1 MKVIIV
7 GGVAGGASCAARLR
21 RLNEQAEIIMV
32 EKSGYISYA
41 NCGLPYYV
49 GGTIAEKKNLT
60 LQTPESFRNR
70 FRVDARVRQEVIA
83 IDRAAKTVTIRKL
96 DDGETYV
103 ESYDKLVLTPGARA
117 LRFPMPGIDDRRVYT
132 LRTVEDALRLREA
145 ALEAKTA
152 VVVGGGFIGLE
163 TAENLAE
170 AGLSVTLVE
179 KLPQVMP
186 PLDGDMAVLLKTELE
201 KHGITLRL
209 GVGIAGFE
217 GEENFTALLD
227 DGSRLPCDMAVLPLG
242 VAPDTALAKEAGL
255 ELGIKGALVVNEKLQ
270 TSDPDIYAAGDA
282 VQIPNRATGGLGLV
296 SLAGPANRQGR
307 LVADSICGRDV
318 AYPGAYAVSIL
329 KLFDLSCA
337 VAGLNERTAA
347 QLNIPYE
354 TVVLPAAASHA
365 TYYPGAENMVLK
377 VLFAPD
383 TGKLLGAQAVGG
395 AGVDKRMDVLATAM
409 AAGMTS
415 ADLARLDLS
424 YAPPFSSAKDPVNV
438 AGLVMENIRQG
449 LVKQWHAADLPSVSA
464 DPKAVLLDV
473 RTGAEFAQGR
483 FEGAVNI
490 PLDELRENLGKLSK
504 DKVYY
509 VNCQS
514 ALRSYLAC
522 RILSQNGYD
531 CYNFS
536 GGWRWYSLTHPV
548 AAAPQAPKAPVMP
561 CGISASKPAVTGSIT
576 VSPEDIKRVKGM
588 GFLHCK
594 GTDCFN
600 ARVITRNGKVTGEE
614 MQAITDAARKYGNGE
629 VAMTTR
635 LTMEIQSVPYVNVEP
650 LMADLAKVGL
660 KIGGTGSKVRPVV
673 SCKGTTCQYG
683 LIDTFALS
691 EKLHYLFFEG
701 YNNVS
706 LPHKFKLAVGGCP
719 NNCVKP
725 DLNDLGIIGQRV
737 PELDADKCRGC
748 KTCQVEEACPIHSA
762 HVENGKLDFGE
773 RCNHCGR
780 CVGKCPFKAVS
791 AGVSGYKIYIGGRWG
806 KQVAQ
811 GRALEKIFT
820 SEEEVLAVVE
830 KAILLFREQGITG
843 ERFADTVARLGFENV
858 QAQLLSDDLLQ
869 RKAQILGLK
878 VVGGASC

>member
-1 MKVIIV
+1 M
-7 GGVAGGASCAARLR
+7 
-21 RLNEQAEIIMV
+21 
-32 EKSGYISYA
+32 
-41 NCGLPYYV
+41 
-49 GGTIAEKKNLT
+49 TIAE
-60 LQTPESFRNR
+60 
-70 FRVDARVRQEVIA
+70 
-83 IDRAAKTVTIRKL
+83 
-96 DDGETYV
+96 
-103 ESYDKLVLTPGARA
+103 
-117 LRFPMPGIDDRRVYT
+117 M
-132 LRTVEDALRLREA
+132 
-145 ALEAKTA
+145 
-152 VVVGGGFIGLE
+152 
-163 TAENLAE
+163 
-170 AGLSVTLVE
+170 
-179 KLPQVMP
+179 
-186 PLDGDMAVLLKTELE
+186 
-201 KHGITLRL
+201 KHH
-209 GVGIAGFE
+209 
-217 GEENFTALLD
+217 FTH
-227 DGSRLPCDMAVLPLG
+227 R
-242 VAPDTALAKEAGL
+242 
-255 ELGIKGALVVNEKLQ
+255 ELGIQGALVVNEKLQ

-318 AYPGAYAVSIL
+318 AYPGANAVSIL

-449 LVKQWHAADLPSVSA
+449 LVKQWHVADLPKVSK

-473 RTGAEFAQGR
+473 RTGAEFAQGH

-561 CGISASKPAVTGSIT
+561 CGISASKPAVTGSVT

-650 LMADLAKVGL
+650 LVADLAKVGL

-748 KTCQVEEACPIHSA
+748 KKCQVEEACPIHSA

-791 AGVSGYKIYIGGRWG
+791 AGVNGYKIYIGGRWG

-811 GRALEKIFT
+811 GRAPEKIFT

>member
-1 MKVIIV
+1 
-7 GGVAGGASCAARLR
+7 
-21 RLNEQAEIIMV
+21 
-32 EKSGYISYA
+32 
-41 NCGLPYYV
+41 
-49 GGTIAEKKNLT
+49 
-60 LQTPESFRNR
+60 
-70 FRVDARVRQEVIA
+70 
-83 IDRAAKTVTIRKL
+83 
-96 DDGETYV
+96 
-103 ESYDKLVLTPGARA
+103 
-117 LRFPMPGIDDRRVYT
+117 
-132 LRTVEDALRLREA
+132 
-145 ALEAKTA
+145 
-152 VVVGGGFIGLE
+152 
-163 TAENLAE
+163 
-170 AGLSVTLVE
+170 
-179 KLPQVMP
+179 
-186 PLDGDMAVLLKTELE
+186 
-201 KHGITLRL
+201 
-209 GVGIAGFE
+209 
-217 GEENFTALLD
+217 
-227 DGSRLPCDMAVLPLG
+227 
-242 VAPDTALAKEAGL
+242 
-255 ELGIKGALVVNEKLQ
+255 
-270 TSDPDIYAAGDA
+270 
-282 VQIPNRATGGLGLV
+282 
-296 SLAGPANRQGR
+296 
-307 LVADSICGRDV
+307 
-318 AYPGAYAVSIL
+318 
-329 KLFDLSCA
+329 
-337 VAGLNERTAA
+337 
-347 QLNIPYE
+347 
-354 TVVLPAAASHA
+354 
-365 TYYPGAENMVLK
+365 
-377 VLFAPD
+377 
-383 TGKLLGAQAVGG
+383 
-395 AGVDKRMDVLATAM
+395 MDVLATAM

-561 CGISASKPAVTGSIT
+561 CGISASKPAVTGSVT

-650 LMADLAKVGL
+650 LVADLAKVGL

-725 DLNDLGIIGQRV
+725 DLNDLGIIGQRA

-748 KTCQVEEACPIHSA
+748 KKCQVEEACPIHSA

-791 AGVSGYKIYIGGRWG
+791 AGVNGYKIYIGGRWG

-858 QAQLLSDDLLQ
+858 QAQLLNDDLLQ

>member
-32 EKSGYISYA
+32 EKSGYVSYA

-201 KHGITLRL
+201 KHGVALRL

-227 DGSRLPCDMAVLPLG
+227 DGSRLPCDMAVLALG

-318 AYPGAYAVSIL
+318 AYPGANAVSIL

-449 LVKQWHAADLPSVSA
+449 LVKQWRAADMPSVSA

-561 CGISASKPAVTGSIT
+561 CGISASKPAVTGSVT

-748 KTCQVEEACPIHSA
+748 KKCQVEEACPIHSA

-811 GRALEKIFT
+811 GRALDKIFT

>member
-21 RLNEQAEIIMV
+21 RLDEQAEILMV
-32 EKSGYISYA
+32 EKSGYVSYA

-49 GGTIAEKKNLT
+49 GGTITDRKALT
-60 LQTPESFRNR
+60 LQTPESFRRR
-70 FRVDARVRQEVIA
+70 FRVDVRVRQEVTA
-83 IDRAAKTVTIRKL
+83 IHRQEKTVTIRNL
-96 DDGETYV
+96 ESGETYT
-103 ESYDKLVLTPGARA
+103 EAYDKLVLTPGAKA
-117 LRFPMPGIDDRRVYT
+117 LRFPMPGMDDSRVHT
-132 LRTVEDALRLREA
+132 LRTVEDALRLRQAAVEA
-145 ALEAKTA
+145 QTA

-170 AGLSVTLVE
+170 AGLAVTLVE

-186 PLDGDMAVLLKTELE
+186 PLDGDMAVLLRTELE
-201 KHGITLRL
+201 KHGVTLRL
-209 GVGIAGFE
+209 GVGIAGFDA
-217 GEENFTALLD
+217 GEDFAALLE
-227 DGSRLPCDMAVLPLG
+227 DGSRLPCDLAVLALG
-242 VAPDTALAKEAGL
+242 VAPDTALAKDAGL
-255 ELGIKGALVVNEKLQ
+255 ELGVKGALVVNARMQ

-282 VQIPNRATGGLGLV
+282 VQILNRATGGVGLV

-307 LVADSICGRDV
+307 LAADSLCGRDV
-318 AYPGAYAVSIL
+318 AYPGANAVSIL
-329 KLFDLSCA
+329 KLFDLTCA

-347 QLNIPYE
+347 QLSVPYE

-415 ADLARLDLS
+415 HELAQLDLS

-449 LVKQWHAADLPSVSA
+449 LVKQWHLADLPRVSA
-464 DPKAVLLDV
+464 DPEAVLLDV
-473 RTGAEFAQGR
+473 RTPEEFAQGC
-483 FEGAVNI
+483 FPGAVNL
-490 PLDELRENLGKLSK
+490 PLDELREGLDSLDKG
-504 DKVYY
+504 KVYY

-522 RILSQNGYD
+522 RILSQHGFD

-548 AAAPQAPKAPVMP
+548 QTASPAAKAPVMP
-561 CGISASKPAVTGSIT
+561 CGISDPKPAAAGCVA
-576 VSPEDIKRVKGM
+576 VSPEEIKRVKGL

-600 ARVITRNGKVTGEE
+600 ARIITRNGKLTGPE
-614 MQAITDAARKYGNGE
+614 MQAVTDAARKYGNGE

-635 LTMEIQSVPYVNVEP
+635 LTMEIQSVPYANLEP
-650 LMADLAKVGL
+650 LMADLAKAGL
-660 KIGGTGSKVRPVV
+660 QTGGTGSKVRPVV

-691 EKLHYLFFEG
+691 EKLHKLFYEG
-701 YNNVS
+701 YHEVS

-725 DLNDLGIIGQRV
+725 DLNDLGIVGQRAPV
-737 PELDADKCRGC
+737 LDAEKCRGC
-748 KTCQVEEACPIHSA
+748 KKCQAAEACPIHSA
-762 HVENGKLDFGE
+762 HVTDGKLDFGKD
-773 RCNHCGR
+773 CNRCGR
-780 CVGKCPFKAVS
+780 CVGKCPFQAVEQS
-791 AGVSGYKIYIGGRWG
+791 VNGYKIYIGGRWG

-811 GRALEKIFT
+811 GRALEKLFT

-830 KAILLFREQGITG
+830 KAILLFREQGVTG

-858 QAQLLSDDLLQ
+858 QAQLLGDDLLR
-869 RKAQILGLK
+869 RKAQILGLN